1 MYKPSDKLLGV
12 WVTAPLLGKKN
23 VIIRHETRLEAV
35 VSAEYLQTTYEFHDS
50 RTHILGHPTNTDY
63 NGNGLHNLVKVVIA
77 PVYIGWTRN
86 AGRTFITDD
95 DLIREKGTGSLG
107 QIMKQIGYVPGQVVN
122 KTPLT

>member
-1 MYKPSDKLLGV
+1 MYKPSDTLLGV

-50 RTHILGHPTNTDY
+50 RARILGHSTNTDF
-63 NGNGLHNLVKVVIA
+63 NGNGLHNLIKVVVG

-86 AGRTFITDD
+86 AGKSFITDE
-95 DLIREKGTGSLG
+95 DLIRERGTDSLG
-107 QIMKQIGYVPGQVVN
+107 RILRSIGYVPGLKVS
-122 KTPLT
+122 KTLLA